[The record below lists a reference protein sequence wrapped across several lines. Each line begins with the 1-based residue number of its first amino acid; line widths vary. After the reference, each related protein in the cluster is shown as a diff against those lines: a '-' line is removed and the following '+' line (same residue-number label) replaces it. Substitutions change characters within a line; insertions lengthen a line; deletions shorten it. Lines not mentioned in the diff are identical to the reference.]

1 MHESI
6 HRNTPQRYRFSMLLM
21 TFRWFYND
29 WFYNACSN
37 SCFTKC
43 KIIIS
48 QKLKNKGKL
57 LLETSS
63 QKKLYLILQMGFP
76 GDSVLKNPPA
86 NVGDVDLLPEL
97 GRTLEPEMPHNSI
110 LAWRIPRTAES
121 GELQSM
127 QLQGLDMTE

>member
-1 MHESI
+1 
-6 HRNTPQRYRFSMLLM
+6 
-21 TFRWFYND
+21 
-29 WFYNACSN
+29 
-37 SCFTKC
+37 
-43 KIIIS
+43 
-48 QKLKNKGKL
+48 
-57 LLETSS
+57 
-63 QKKLYLILQMGFP
+63 MGFP

>member
-6 HRNTPQRYRFSMLLM
+6 HMNTPQRYRFSMLLM
-21 TFRWFYND
+21 IFRWFYND

-63 QKKLYLILQMGFP
+63 QKNYI
-76 GDSVLKNPPA
+76 
-86 NVGDVDLLPEL
+86 
-97 GRTLEPEMPHNSI
+97 
-110 LAWRIPRTAES
+110 
-121 GELQSM
+121 
-127 QLQGLDMTE
+127 